1 VLLHTQSNELLPSI
15 EESRSA
21 TPALLPFDTS
31 TPNPAAALLAPG
43 FGGGGFDDG
52 FDPTAA
58 AAGSLSLG
66 SNFGGG
72 GIGGGGG
79 NGGGGGGPSQP
90 TDLFDILDDFKEPR
104 DFWPSSCPAG
114 KSVLHSRPQHMR
126 ALDPQHCLAFR
137 R

>member
-1 VLLHTQSNELLPSI
+1 MHTQSNELLPSI

-31 TPNPAAALLAPG
+31 TPNPALALLAPG
-43 FGGGGFDDG
+43 FGGGGFDGG

-66 SNFGGG
+66 GSNF
-72 GIGGGGG
+72 GG
-79 NGGGGGGPSQP
+79 NGGGGGVPSQP

-104 DFWPSSCPAG
+104 DFWPSSRPAG
-114 KSVLHSRPQHMR
+114 KSALHSRPQHIR